1 MFRNIKNNIQKK
13 EYLVYL
19 LIFLNIFLRVYGF
32 WMKPYNLHEVLG
44 LPLSAENVFNPI
56 SYSFIKDIIYR
67 SIIFGIIQ
75 FIGESPAIVRIPN
88 VIASIMTTFILYKLF
103 SEKKSLFA
111 MISFSFMTVYYGQI
125 AHPVSFSLFFYLLS
139 WLNLKNKRINPAI
152 IYALISILSYW
163 VFLPYIFS
171 IFLIFAFKYKD
182 KKLYYALTIFF
193 LLSGLFLVGNF
204 AITKIISTRYGV
216 QYDEAKGID
225 IVFPGHQTDVN
236 IINILVFLSGIHS
249 FHLLI
254 VYLFFFLI
262 GLYLSRTN
270 LIYILTLATVA
281 TLIYFWSTDV
291 MKFIHPRYFV
301 PMLIPYLEVLYHG
314 IKFLPKK
321 LKILRYFLIIL
332 FITSNLITYFNYIR
346 SPFSFD
352 LPFLIDKDKINKEG
366 DIIYIQPTYGQRE
379 WDLYISK
386 SAFISLISCNL
397 KSYKLKFLTENKR
410 YYEVIAIGGGF
421 RKQEHEII
429 SIKELDFPND
439 IYIVIAPIFYPQIGG
454 MLQWWEIKTDDIE
467 KLNERINEKLRKYG
481 IDHIDSSAGF
491 IGFRYKFKD
500 EDEFKKMV
508 RYISKILF
516 PMRKHDINFN

>member
-1 MFRNIKNNIQKK
+1 MFRNIKNNIRKK

-19 LIFLNIFLRVYGF
+19 LIFLSIFLRVYGF
-32 WMKPYNLHEVLG
+32 WSKPYNPHEVLG
-44 LPLSAENVFNPI
+44 LPLSSENVFNPV

-67 SIIFGIIQ
+67 SIIFVIIQ
-75 FIGESPAIVRIPN
+75 VIGESPAIVRIPN
-88 VIASIMTTFILYKLF
+88 VIASILTVFILYKLF
-103 SEKKSLFA
+103 SEKKGLFA

-125 AHPVSFSLFFYLLS
+125 AHPVSFSLLFYLLS

-163 VFLPYIFS
+163 AFLPYIFLT
-171 IFLIFAFKYKD
+171 FLIFAFKYRD
-182 KKLYYALTIFF
+182 KKIYYTLPIFF
-193 LLSGLFLVGNF
+193 LLGGLFLVGSF
-204 AITKIISTRYGV
+204 AVAKIISVRHGIR
-216 QYDEAKGID
+216 YDEVKDID
-225 IVFPGHQTDVN
+225 IVFPGYQPDVN
-236 IINILVFLSGIHS
+236 IINILVFLSGMHS
-249 FHLLI
+249 YHLFI
-254 VYLFFFLI
+254 IYLSFFLI
-262 GLYLSRTN
+262 GILSRKN
-270 LIYILTLATVA
+270 LIYILTFITVA
-281 TLIYFWSTDV
+281 ALIYFWSIAV

-301 PMLIPYLEVLYHG
+301 PMLIPYLEVVYHG
-314 IKFLPKK
+314 IKFLLQK
-321 LKILRYFLIIL
+321 LKIFRYFLILL
-332 FITSNLITYFNYIR
+332 FIISNLITYLNYIR

-352 LPFLIDKDKINKEG
+352 LPFLIDKEKINREG
-366 DIIYIQPTYGQRE
+366 DIIYVQPTYGKTE
-379 WDLYISK
+379 WDLYILK

-397 KSYKLKFLTENKR
+397 KSYKLKFLTENKK

-439 IYIVIAPIFYPQIGG
+439 IYIVITPIFYPQIGG
-454 MLQWWEIKTDDIE
+454 MLQWWKIKTDDIE

-481 IDHIDSSAGF
+481 IDQIDSSASF

-516 PMRKHDINFN
+516 PMRKYDINFN